1 MQTLVIYDNSG
12 FILSQAQGSNLR
24 EPVGV
29 PFLILNE
36 TPTGKY
42 LTRIDVSKTPH
53 TPVYEDMPNP
63 NATMEQQ
70 ISNLKVQLEAAK
82 SENLNNLLILM
93 KALAE
98 VYEKFI
104 SLQIGGTL

>member
-1 MQTLVIYDNSG
+1 MQILVIYDNTG
-12 FILSQAQGSNLR
+12 FIISQVQGSIR
-24 EPVGV
+24 EPAGV

-36 TPTGKY
+36 VPSGKF

-53 TPVYEDMPNP
+53 VPVYEDMPNP
-63 NATMEQQ
+63 NATLEQQ
-70 ISNLKVQLEAAK
+70 ISQLKAQLEAAK